1 MDLLRQPK
9 FSIIFHKPSFLTV
22 SKVLVRSTKVTKWWL
37 FCLKHFS
44 WSWRAA
50 NIMSAVPPSERKPHL
65 FSGRSLFSRCWMTR
79 FSRMRAKIL
88 PAKDWQLP
96 FSTVHM
102 GYAGIFELLWDLSFI
117 PHRLEYLFHFLH
129 HGWDTCFEHF
139 SGDYVR
145 SWHFASWELFDGLLD
160 FSRWAAYQGA
170 DWTPLK
176 VGGQWYHH
184 WFKVFKPFLQDLLL
198 SQQSSPI
205 CTEEGGR
212 SQLLWSLLNSLQG
225 IIKRLL

>member
-1 MDLLRQPK
+1 
-9 FSIIFHKPSFLTV
+9 
-22 SKVLVRSTKVTKWWL
+22 
-37 FCLKHFS
+37 
-44 WSWRAA
+44 
-50 NIMSAVPPSERKPHL
+50 MSAVPPSERKPHW
-65 FSGRSLFSRCWMTR
+65 FSGRSLLSRCWMTR

-96 FSTVHM
+96 FSTVDM
-102 GYAGIFELLWDLSFI
+102 GYAGIFELLWELSFI
-117 PHRLEYLFHFLH
+117 PHSLEYLFHFLH
-129 HGWDTCFEHF
+129 HGCDTRFEHF
-139 SGDYVR
+139 SGDCVW

-160 FSRWAAYQGA
+160 FSRWASYQGA
-170 DWTPLK
+170 DWTPLE

-184 WFKVFKPFLQDLLL
+184 WFKVFNPFLQDPLLL
-198 SQQSSPI
+198 IQQSSPI